1 MPRRVLAIGLCALAC
16 AASARAATT
25 TTGRTFTT
33 VPSAPVYDAKGHLI
47 QTPFAPTAQQPHL
60 TKQQA
65 LADFLADGK
74 VADWLRR
81 YPKKGRTYDETF
93 NAKDNSWKI
102 GVWQPTPVGEVA
114 TGRVDDASGTVL
126 EAWTGPQVA
135 WKMARGYNGAFG
147 GTKIN
152 DPWIWGAFC
161 LAFIV
166 GLADFRRP
174 LSWRNL
180 DLVVLLSF
188 SVSLWYFNKGRVLTS
203 VPLVYPPLVY
213 LIGRALWVGLRGRGT
228 PGRPLWPA
236 WILLAAAVFL

>member
-33 VPSAPVYDAKGHLI
+33 VPSAPVYDAKGRLI
-47 QTPFAPTAQQPHL
+47 QTPFAPTSQQPHL

-81 YPKKGRTYDETF
+81 YPKKGRSYDETF

-126 EAWTGPQVA
+126 EGWTGPQVA

-152 DPWIWGAFC
+152 SYRVWLTFC
-161 LAFIV
+161 GIFLL
-166 GLADFRRP
+166 GLVDWRR
-174 LSWRNL
+174 LFSLRNL
-180 DLVVLLSF
+180 DLV
-188 SVSLWYFNKGRVLTS
+188 
-203 VPLVYPPLVY
+203 
-213 LIGRALWVGLRGRGT
+213 AL
-228 PGRPLWPA
+228 
-236 WILLAAAVFL
+236 